1 MSKINF
7 ENVSLCFNKPTNIKN
22 TIKEGALKFILN
34 FGKNYYKY
42 NTYDVLMDI
51 NFSLSD
57 GDRAVIIGKNGAGKS
72 TLLRLIAGIYKPTS
86 GRISHHGSITSLI
99 EVGAG
104 MNPELTGR
112 ENIILSGLISG
123 FDIRELRSREN
134 EIIDFA
140 DIGDFID
147 VPMKYYST
155 GMCYRLSFS
164 LALMVRPD
172 ILVVD
177 ELFAGGDIN
186 FISKSTKRIEEL
198 KTESSIFIGVTHD
211 LNYEKIFFNK
221 IIYLKD
227 NKISYVGGDIGG
239 CLDRY
244 QDESNL

>member
-7 ENVSLCFNKPTNIKN
+7 ENVSLRFNKPTNIKN

-42 NTYDVLMDI
+42 KTYDVLRDI
-51 NFSLSD
+51 NFSLVD

-86 GRISHHGSITSLI
+86 GRITHQGSITSLI

-123 FDIRELRSREN
+123 FHIQELRTREA

-177 ELFAGGDIN
+177 ELFAGGGYK
-186 FISKSTKRIEEL
+186 F
-198 KTESSIFIGVTHD
+198 
-211 LNYEKIFFNK
+211 Y
-221 IIYLKD
+221 
-227 NKISYVGGDIGG
+227 
-239 CLDRY
+239 
-244 QDESNL
+244 

>member
-1 MSKINF
+1 MSTVNF
-7 ENVSLCFNKPTNIKN
+7 DNVSLKFNKPTNKKN
-22 TIKEGALKFILN
+22 TIKEGIIKFILN

-42 NTYDVLMDI
+42 DTHDVLRDI
-51 NFSLSD
+51 NFKIID
-57 GDRAVIIGKNGAGKS
+57 GDRVVIIGQNGAGKS
-72 TLLRLIAGIYKPTS
+72 TLLRLITGIYKPTS
-86 GRISHHGSITSLI
+86 GEVKIEGSITSLI

-123 FDIRELRSREN
+123 FNSKELRAREQ

-164 LALMVRPD
+164 LALLVRPD

-177 ELFAGGDIN
+177 ELFAGGDLN
-186 FISKSTKRIEEL
+186 FIEKSTKRVEEL
-198 KTESSIFIGVTHD
+198 KNDSSIFISVTHD
-211 LNYEKIFFNK
+211 LNYAKTFFNK
-221 IIYLKD
+221 IIYIKN
-227 NKISYVGGDIGG
+227 NKIVYFGDDIAG
-239 CLDRY
+239 CLLKY
-244 QDESNL
+244 QNESLH

>member
-7 ENVSLCFNKPTNIKN
+7 ENVSLRFNKPTNIKN

-42 NTYDVLMDI
+42 KTYDVLRDI
-51 NFSLSD
+51 NFSLVD

-86 GRISHHGSITSLI
+86 GRITHQGSITSLI

-123 FDIRELRSREN
+123 FHIQELRTREA

-211 LNYEKIFFNK
+211 LNYAKIFFNK

-227 NKISYVGGDIGG
+227 NNISYMGDDIEG

-244 QDESNL
+244 QAESKF